1 MLLCMPILNQQ
12 KVQANEFIILPNA
25 DGAMIYN
32 ELLGE
37 LSEIGKM
44 RKGEPMFALDHP
56 NPLYWRV
63 KLGNAYGLI
72 KRSDVTVTSG
82 VKVPAPNK
90 QVNTATAI
98 LIEKD
103 LDVYDNSR
111 GGLKKFA
118 ILKGGYRYPVLED
131 FGAWWKVDV
140 GGRIGFVSKSGTK
153 IDAGVPVLMYHHI
166 LTKEQKADSP
176 YANSSTTM
184 TDKEFNEQ
192 MDYLKRYGYTT
203 ISTKDLESYLNRY
216 INLPAKT
223 VVITLDD
230 GNISSRIYAYPKLKE
245 HGFIADQFMIT
256 SRIAKTPATFNHKQL
271 HFLSQQEMDQMTDV
285 YNYYGH
291 THALHNLTNKNQ
303 SHLVVKSAAE
313 INKDLQLNRQILKGM
328 TYLAYPF
335 GQYNNSTIQL
345 LKNNGFTMAYTTKSG
360 KVKLGMN
367 KLALPRMGIEPNVSL
382 NQFAGKVATG
392 SKILDQPA
400 PVKPTPPT
408 PEPEPNEPLY
418 DVKESDYFYD
428 AVMSLSERGIIQ
440 GYPDG
445 SFQPHR
451 SVTRGQSAKI
461 LANALNL
468 DMDNI
473 VNPNFTDID
482 ENNEYYKPIAALI
495 EAGIIKG
502 YPDGSF
508 KPNATLTRA
517 HMSKM
522 IVLGYELDIQ
532 EELTHPF
539 VDVAHESEY
548 AGYIQTLFETGI
560 TTGTTAT
567 TFSPAEN
574 VRRGQLSA
582 FVIRAESK

>member
-1 MLLCMPILNQQ
+1 
-12 KVQANEFIILPNA
+12 
-25 DGAMIYN
+25 
-32 ELLGE
+32 
-37 LSEIGKM
+37 
-44 RKGEPMFALDHP
+44 
-56 NPLYWRV
+56 
-63 KLGNAYGLI
+63 
-72 KRSDVTVTSG
+72 
-82 VKVPAPNK
+82 
-90 QVNTATAI
+90 
-98 LIEKD
+98 
-103 LDVYDNSR
+103 
-111 GGLKKFA
+111 
-118 ILKGGYRYPVLED
+118 
-131 FGAWWKVDV
+131 
-140 GGRIGFVSKSGTK
+140 
-153 IDAGVPVLMYHHI
+153 MYHHI

-408 PEPEPNEPLY
+408 PEPEPEPEPEPNEPLY

-482 ENNEYYKPIAALI
+482 ENNEYYKPIAALV